1 LVPNTRVTWTTLGC
15 RKRASVLAS
24 CRNLERPHSKE
35 ETKQRAKEEK
45 AKREAWKPPE
55 DHALRACDAALRMQE
70 LVKRYAHEIPQT
82 DDLLVQIRIGLN
94 SGEGVVRSIGSDLR
108 MDYSAVGRTT
118 HLAARMEQ
126 IAAPGTIRLT
136 ADTLRLVEGFVE
148 VATLGLVPIKG
159 LGEPIEVFELVGAG
173 AARTRLVAA
182 ARRGLTCYVG
192 RSAELE
198 QLRDALDRASL
209 GRGQV
214 VALVGEPEV
223 GKSRLVWE
231 VTHSHRVRGWL
242 VLEGGSV
249 SYGKATAFL
258 PIIDLLRA
266 YFHVQA
272 RDEGRKIREKVTG
285 KVQSLDRALEPSL
298 PALLW
303 LLDVP
308 VEDAQGQ
315 QLDPNQR
322 RQRTLDS
329 VKRLL
334 LRESHVQPLLVLF
347 EDLHWIDAETQALLD
362 GLVESLPTTRLLLLV
377 NYRPEY
383 RHGWGSKT
391 YYRQLRIDPCHLRA
405 PTSCSKGC
413 SGTIYQT
420 SATQAALDRADR
432 REPILPRGKR
442 PDAD

>member
-1 LVPNTRVTWTTLGC
+1 
-15 RKRASVLAS
+15 
-24 CRNLERPHSKE
+24 
-35 ETKQRAKEEK
+35 
-45 AKREAWKPPE
+45 
-55 DHALRACDAALRMQE
+55 MQE

-182 ARRGLTCYVG
+182 ARRGLTCFVG